1 VQKKCH
7 WGKKFSKE
15 IDYIF
20 TTAKKYEAE
29 MLIFFSDNPVEI
41 LNECIARSNVKQI
54 VIEKSDGETI
64 GHIEQLNEISKEA
77 EIHILNC

>member
-1 VQKKCH
+1 
-7 WGKKFSKE
+7 
-15 IDYIF
+15 
-20 TTAKKYEAE
+20 

-64 GHIEQLNEISKEA
+64 GHIEQLNKISKEA
-77 EIHILNC
+77 EIHIL